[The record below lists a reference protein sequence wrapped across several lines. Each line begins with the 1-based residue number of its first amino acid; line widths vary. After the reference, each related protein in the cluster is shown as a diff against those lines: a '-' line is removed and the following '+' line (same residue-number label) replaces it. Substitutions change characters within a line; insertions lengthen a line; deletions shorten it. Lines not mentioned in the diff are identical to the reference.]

1 MRGGFEIVYEITLTT
16 RNIKRIVFTV
26 SLVTLILVSVLTVFA
41 DNNTT
46 NNTTNRSMAPRGIG
60 VAVTV
65 SPSTVYLGTL
75 MPDGTQHDY
84 PGIASVRV
92 TGLNFFTYTNL
103 YVRASGAFVNTADP
117 SSTIPLNNF
126 EYDNPDTGSETP
138 FTTSDVLVDRW
149 GGIIGFV
156 DETVSMNYHL
166 TVPTF
171 TANGT
176 YTTTITYSVT

>member
-46 NNTTNRSMAPRGIG
+46 NNTTNRSMAPQGFL

-92 TGLNFFTYTNL
+92 TGLNFLLTQIYT
-103 YVRASGAFVNTADP
+103 SGPAAP
-117 SSTIPLNNF
+117 SSTQQIHQAP
-126 EYDNPDTGSETP
+126 YP
-138 FTTSDVLVDRW
+138 
-149 GGIIGFV
+149 
-156 DETVSMNYHL
+156 
-166 TVPTF
+166 
-171 TANGT
+171 
-176 YTTTITYSVT
+176 